1 MDQSLGSFTAF
12 RDLTIII
19 KWNVI
24 FMSILFFKKTL
35 HLEIKQ
41 KHERLEMGHLQK
53 SEKDVRKKYP
63 K

>member
-41 KHERLEMGHLQK
+41 KHERLEMGH
-53 SEKDVRKKYP
+53 
-63 K
+63 